1 MEFSAG
7 AAIGAGLVA
16 TGVMTAM
23 LYMGIALMPQRMTMN
38 LLYMLGTMM
47 TRGTTAAYLVG
58 AMMHG
63 SMGVVFALSHVGA
76 YQVFGL
82 QSDLLGWGVFFG
94 FLHWIAFGVG
104 LGMVG
109 TVHPLM
115 RTGQMA
121 APGAF
126 ALNYPAA
133 TVAGALMVHLVYG
146 ALVGVLYEAWV

>member
-1 MEFSAG
+1 MDFSAG
-7 AAIGAGLVA
+7 AAIGGGLVA
-16 TGVMTAM
+16 TAVMTAM
-23 LYMGIALMPQRMTMN
+23 LYMGIALMPRWMTMN

-47 TRGTTAAYLVG
+47 TRGTTTAYLVG

-63 SMGVVFALSHVGA
+63 SMGVVFALAHVGV

-82 QSDLLGWGVFFG
+82 ESGLLGWGILFG
-94 FLHWIAFGVG
+94 FLHWIGFGVG

-115 RTGQMA
+115 RTGQLA

-133 TVAGALMVHLVYG
+133 TAAGALMLHLVYG
-146 ALVGVLYEAWV
+146 ALVGVLYAAWV